1 MMKLKLQYCD
11 YLMLGNIEGKW
22 GRGWQRMR
30 WLDRIANSVEMNL
43 SKLRE
48 IAEDL
53 GDWHAAIHGI
63 AESNMT

>member
-1 MMKLKLQYCD
+1 
-11 YLMLGNIEGKW
+11 
-22 GRGWQRMR
+22 MR

-43 SKLRE
+43 NKLKE

-53 GDWHAAIHGI
+53 GDWRAAIHGI